1 MHFEELEALNPR
13 NPSVGLIDT
22 PTPHKVA
29 VLVLVDQYIRAKKA
43 AADAGLEYP
52 AHLRRNF
59 CMLLLKLIQYPDMTF
74 SDLYQLLCS
83 SKYKIDDYH
92 LECFEKVIGNVFSMG
107 LETLFDFCEMQ
118 NIEKMFAEQVG
129 VSQFSIVGLYIR
141 RVGVVLERLSF
152 PEMVAL
158 HKNICLYYEKGLRSL
173 TASSRKHNRLE
184 SLLIDESDNDTI
196 EEPVLDTETVHLDR
210 NQHCKWSAKQV
221 ELFVN
226 QQCNLLENNELRALT
241 PIEMQSKLNEIIR
254 DNPLSAQAY
263 FLSYMNQLRLRD
275 IFGALNALH
284 TAFDRSPMQIMGQS
298 EQKGFQYFSVNL
310 AVLHASFEHRREA
323 LNALKECIMLAQE
336 CGDKR
341 CLDLANSWY
350 CLLNSKHIDPFE
362 KCIPDVEDIGMIQSL
377 SLAIQFVVMFG
388 AQCGYLPLDLF
399 QMLLKSDEVNSKNS
413 RPEHVSDSLAL
424 RSALWCTYGRH
435 EMSALYSQLLLNLK
449 KTWVF
454 GDVSNSESVCKVL
467 SSLALWFHVQGEHQL
482 GVVLLMHARSRF
494 PRYPNAINWMISE
507 CHVSI
512 QQAIYRCQWQE
523 ASKWCCQL
531 YLLDKNDGTLQRA
544 MVYIAKGY
552 YNEARHILQE
562 LQNSAD
568 LDVLGQVRVL
578 VLMAY
583 TNMSSS
589 ITSTEAIDH
598 LMRASVLSASAY
610 MEYENALI
618 GVLLAEVMLRM
629 GLPQKALQSMKN
641 SMDHIYI
648 NGGLYDRAKTDF
660 TFVRCLVKAGHDR
673 NIQQQRLRKALPIL
687 ERAIESYRKLEAHAK
702 VLDVFVYVAKTFDE
716 LGVLSERNKYACKF
730 KNYYTENP
738 VPREYL
744 NAIY

>member
-1 MHFEELEALNPR
+1 MNE
-13 NPSVGLIDT
+13 ST
-22 PTPHKVA
+22 
-29 VLVLVDQYIRAKKA
+29 
-43 AADAGLEYP
+43 
-52 AHLRRNF
+52 
-59 CMLLLKLIQYPDMTF
+59 
-74 SDLYQLLCS
+74 
-83 SKYKIDDYH
+83 
-92 LECFEKVIGNVFSMG
+92 
-107 LETLFDFCEMQ
+107 
-118 NIEKMFAEQVG
+118 
-129 VSQFSIVGLYIR
+129 
-141 RVGVVLERLSF
+141 
-152 PEMVAL
+152 
-158 HKNICLYYEKGLRSL
+158 GLRSL
-173 TASSRKHNRLE
+173 TTSSRKHNRLE

-263 FLSYMNQLRLRD
+263 FLGYMNQLRLRD

-284 TAFDRSPMQIMGQS
+284 RAFDRSPMQIMGQS

-523 ASKWCCQL
+523 ALKWCCQL

-702 VLDVFVYVAKTFDE
+702 VLDVFVYIAKTFDE
-716 LGVLSERNKYACKF
+716 LGVVAERNKYACKF

-744 NAIY
+744 NAVY